1 MELNATPKIMK
12 EKLLQLRQ
20 FNWRLF
26 AALCALSLIPA
37 VYQTVRTFI
46 ISSNTP
52 GAAFDIVGQM
62 EWFDLINETL
72 QAFLIVPLY
81 SILNRIF
88 KEGGDNFAGHTFKT
102 GLLTFVVYALFSAG
116 VLVYGSVLVRTMN
129 PHEIDMTA
137 TSYYLRLETV
147 AFMIGIIVR
156 FVNVVFVVV
165 GKDRNVYVF
174 LAIRTVLSVVADFGL
189 IPNFGVYGIAMS
201 NIAVNALLAA
211 ASFVMLY
218 AQGLTRPCWFHKSD
232 LPILKEWGKVGFF
245 SGMQQ
250 FIDNFIYAVMI
261 CKMVNMVSGQGN
273 YWIANNFIWDWL
285 LIPVSALAE
294 VIRRDCKDGYAR
306 LRQGNYYF
314 IAAAVVA
321 VWAVTIPLWT
331 PFFRYAENLPNAGAI
346 FAIVIKLVPFYVAY
360 IGGAIIDNIFVGMG
374 KTAYNAINSLV
385 INVVYYGIFF
395 VLYLTNAIAFTMDT
409 IIVMFGLGMVAHFAL
424 SLLLEKVFLKRIALK
439 Q

>member
-37 VYQTVRTFI
+37 VYQTVKTFI
-46 ISSNTP
+46 ISSNNP

-81 SILNRIF
+81 SILNKIF
-88 KEGGDNFAGHTFKT
+88 KDSKENFAMHTFKT
-102 GLLTFVVYALFSAG
+102 GFLTFVVYALFSIG
-116 VLVYGSVLVRTMN
+116 VLIYGSVLVRTMN

-147 AFMIGIIVR
+147 AFMVGIIVC
-156 FVNVVFVVV
+156 FVSVVFVVV
-165 GKDRNVYVF
+165 GKDRNVYFF
-174 LAIRTVLSVVADFGL
+174 LAIHTVLSIIADFAL

-201 NIAVNALLAA
+201 NIVVNALLAA

-218 AQGLTRPCWFHKSD
+218 VQKLIKPCWFHTSD
-232 LPILKEWGKVGFF
+232 LPILKEWGKVGVF

-261 CKMVNMVSGQGN
+261 CKMVNMVSEQGN
-273 YWIANNFIWDWL
+273 YWIVNNFIWGWL
-285 LIPVSALAE
+285 LIPVNALAE
-294 VIRRDCKDGYAR
+294 VIRRDCKDGYAK
-306 LRQGNYYF
+306 LRQDNYYF

-321 VWAVTIPLWT
+321 VWAVTVPLWT
-331 PFFRYAENLPNAGAI
+331 PFFRYAKNLPDAGAI

-360 IGGAIIDNIFVGMG
+360 IGGAIIDNIFVGLE

-385 INVVYYGIFF
+385 INIVYYGIFF

>member
-1 MELNATPKIMK
+1 MK

-52 GAAFDIVGQM
+52 GAVFDIVGQM

-88 KEGGDNFAGHTFKT
+88 KEGGENFAGHTFKT

-116 VLVYGSVLVRTMN
+116 VLIYGSVLVRTMN
-129 PHEIDMTA
+129 PNEIDVAA
-137 TSYYLRLETV
+137 TSHYLRLETV
-147 AFMIGIIVR
+147 AFMVGIIVR
-156 FVNVVFVVV
+156 FVSVVFVVV
-165 GKDRNVYVF
+165 GKDRNVYIF
-174 LAIRTVLSVVADFGL
+174 LAISTVLSVVADFVL

-201 NIAVNALLAA
+201 NIMVNALLAA

-218 AQGLTRPCWFHKSD
+218 AQGLTKPCRFHKSD
-232 LPILKEWGKVGFF
+232 IPVLKEWGKVGFF

-261 CKMVNMVSGQGN
+261 CKMVNMVSEQGN
-273 YWIANNFIWDWL
+273 YWVANNFIWGWL

-306 LRQGNYYF
+306 LRQDNYYF

-321 VWAVTIPLWT
+321 VWAVTVPLWT
-331 PFFRYAENLPNAGAI
+331 PFFRYAENLPDAGAI
-346 FAIVIKLVPFYVAY
+346 FAIVIKLVPFYIAY
-360 IGGAIIDNIFVGMG
+360 IGGAIIDNIFVGLG

-395 VLYLTNAIAFTMDT
+395 VLYLINAITFTMDT
-409 IIVMFGLGMVAHFAL
+409 IIVMFGLGMVVHFAL
-424 SLLLEKVFLKRIALK
+424 SLLLEKVFLKRIAVR

>member
-1 MELNATPKIMK
+1 M
-12 EKLLQLRQ
+12 
-20 FNWRLF
+20 
-26 AALCALSLIPA
+26 CALSLIPA

-46 ISSNTP
+46 ISSNNP
-52 GAAFDIVGQM
+52 SAAFDIVGQM

-81 SILNRIF
+81 SVLNKIF
-88 KEGGDNFAGHTFKT
+88 KEGGENFAGHTFKT

-147 AFMIGIIVR
+147 AFMVGIIVR
-156 FVNVVFVVV
+156 FVSVVFVVV

-174 LAIRTVLSVVADFGL
+174 LAIHTVLSVVADFAL

-201 NIAVNALLAA
+201 NIVVNALLAA

-218 AQGLTRPCWFHKSD
+218 VQGLTRPCWFHASD
-232 LPILKEWGKVGFF
+232 VPVLKEWGKVGFF

-261 CKMVNMVSGQGN
+261 CKMVNMVSEQGN
-273 YWIANNFIWDWL
+273 YWVANNFIWGWL
-285 LIPVSALAE
+285 LIPVNALVE
-294 VIRRDCKDGYAR
+294 VIKRDCKDGYAK
-306 LRQGNYYF
+306 LRQSNYYF

-321 VWAVTIPLWT
+321 VWAVTVPLWT

-360 IGGAIIDNIFVGMG
+360 IGGAIIDNIFVGLG

-424 SLLLEKVFLKRIALK
+424 SLLLEKVFLKMK

>member
-46 ISSNTP
+46 ISSNNP

-72 QAFLIVPLY
+72 QAFLVVPLY

-88 KEGGDNFAGHTFKT
+88 KEGGDNFAGHTFKM
-102 GLLTFVVYALFSAG
+102 GLLTFAVYALFSAG
-116 VLVYGSVLVRTMN
+116 VLVYGSVLARTMN

-165 GKDRNVYVF
+165 GRAKNVYIF
-174 LAIRTVLSVVADFGL
+174 LAIHTVLSIIADFAL

-201 NIAVNALLAA
+201 NIVVNALLAA

-218 AQGLTRPCWFHKSD
+218 AQGLTRPCWFHASD
-232 LPILKEWGKVGFF
+232 VPVLKEWGKVGFF

-261 CKMVNMVSGQGN
+261 CKMVNMVSEQGN
-273 YWIANNFIWDWL
+273 YWVANNFIWGWL
-285 LIPVSALAE
+285 LIPVSALTE

-314 IAAAVVA
+314 IAATVVA

-331 PFFRYAENLPNAGAI
+331 PFFRYAENLPNPDAI

-360 IGGAIIDNIFVGMG
+360 IGGAIIDSIFVGMG

-395 VLYLTNAIAFTMDT
+395 ALYLMDAIAFTMDT
-409 IIVMFGLGMVAHFAL
+409 IIVMFGLGMVVHFAL
-424 SLLLEKVFLKRIALK
+424 SLLLEKVFLKRIALR

>member
-1 MELNATPKIMK
+1 MR
-12 EKLLQLRQ
+12 EKFLQLRQ

-37 VYQTVRTFI
+37 VYQTLKTFI
-46 ISSNTP
+46 ISSNNP
-52 GAAFDIVGQM
+52 GAVFDIVGQM

-88 KEGGDNFAGHTFKT
+88 KDSKENFARHTFKT
-102 GLLTFVVYALFSAG
+102 GFLTFAVYALFSAG

-129 PHEIDMTA
+129 PHEIDVVV
-137 TSYYLRLETV
+137 TSNYLRLETV

-165 GKDRNVYVF
+165 GKDRNVYIF
-174 LAIRTVLSVVADFGL
+174 LAIHTVLSVVADFGL

-201 NIAVNALLAA
+201 NIMVNALLAA

-218 AQGLTRPCWFHKSD
+218 AQGLTKPCRFHKSD
-232 LPILKEWGKVGFF
+232 IPVLKEWGRVGFF

-250 FIDNFIYAVMI
+250 FVDNFIYAVMI
-261 CKMVNMVSGQGN
+261 CKMVNMVSEQGN
-273 YWIANNFIWDWL
+273 YWVANNFIWGWL

-321 VWAVTIPLWT
+321 VWAVTVPLWT
-331 PFFRYAENLPNAGAI
+331 PFFHYAENLPNAGAI

-360 IGGAIIDNIFVGMG
+360 IGGAIIDNIFVGLG

-385 INVVYYGIFF
+385 INIVYYGIFF

>member
-52 GAAFDIVGQM
+52 GAVFDIVGQM

-81 SILNRIF
+81 SILNKIF
-88 KEGGDNFAGHTFKT
+88 KDSKENFARHTFKT

-129 PHEIDMTA
+129 PNEIDVVV
-137 TSYYLRLETV
+137 TSNYLRLETV
-147 AFMIGIIVR
+147 AFMIGIVVS

-165 GKDRNVYVF
+165 GKDRNVYIF
-174 LAIRTVLSVVADFGL
+174 LAISTVLSVVADFGL

-201 NIAVNALLAA
+201 NIIANTLLAV

-218 AQGLTRPCWFHKSD
+218 AQRLTKPCWFHASD
-232 LPILKEWGKVGFF
+232 VPVLKEWGKVGVF

-261 CKMVNMVSGQGN
+261 CKMVNMVSEQGN
-273 YWIANNFIWDWL
+273 YWIANNFIWGWL
-285 LIPVSALAE
+285 LIPVNALVE
-294 VIRRDCKDGYAR
+294 VIKRDCKDGYAK
-306 LRQGNYYF
+306 LRQSNYYF
-314 IAAAVVA
+314 IAAIVVA
-321 VWAVTIPLWT
+321 VWVITIPLWT
-331 PFFRYAENLPNAGAI
+331 PFFQYAENLPNAGAI

-360 IGGAIIDNIFVGMG
+360 IGCAIIDNIFIGLG
-374 KTAYNAINSLV
+374 KTMYNAINSLV
-385 INVVYYGIFF
+385 INIVYYGIFF
-395 VLYLTNAIAFTMDT
+395 VLYLTNAITFTMDT
-409 IIVMFGLGMVAHFAL
+409 IIVMFGLGMVVHFAL
-424 SLLLEKVFLKRIALK
+424 SLLLEKVFLKMK

>member
-1 MELNATPKIMK
+1 MK

-46 ISSNTP
+46 ISSNNP
-52 GAAFDIVGQM
+52 DAAFDIVGQM

-72 QAFLIVPLY
+72 QAFLVVPLY

-88 KEGGDNFAGHTFKT
+88 KEGGDNFAGHTFKM
-102 GLLTFVVYALFSAG
+102 GLLTFTVYALFSIG
-116 VLVYGSVLVRTMN
+116 ILIYGSVLVRTMN
-129 PHEIDMTA
+129 PNEIDVVV
-137 TSYYLRLETV
+137 TSDYLRFEAV
-147 AFMIGIIVR
+147 AFMIGIVVS

-174 LAIRTVLSVVADFGL
+174 LAIHTVLSVVADFAL
-189 IPNFGVYGIAMS
+189 IPNFGVYGIAVS
-201 NIAVNALLAA
+201 NIMVNALLAV

-218 AQGLTRPCWFHKSD
+218 AQSLTRPCWFHKSD
-232 LPILKEWGKVGFF
+232 LPVLREWGKVGFF

-273 YWIANNFIWDWL
+273 YWIANNFIWGWL
-285 LIPVSALAE
+285 LIPVNALAE
-294 VIRRDCKDGYAR
+294 VIKRDCKDGYAR
-306 LRQGNYYF
+306 LHQGNYYF
-314 IAAAVVA
+314 IAAAVVV

-331 PFFRYAENLPNAGAI
+331 PFFRYAENLPDAGAI
-346 FAIVIKLVPFYVAY
+346 FAIVIKLVPFYIAY
-360 IGGAIIDNIFVGMG
+360 IGGAIIDNIFVGLG

-395 VLYLTNAIAFTMDT
+395 VLYLTNAIAFTMDM

-424 SLLLEKVFLKRIALK
+424 SLLLEKMFLKRIALR

>member
-1 MELNATPKIMK
+1 MELRATTKSMK

-37 VYQTVRTFI
+37 IYQTVKTFI
-46 ISSNTP
+46 ISSNNP

-81 SILNRIF
+81 SILNKIF
-88 KEGGDNFAGHTFKT
+88 KDSKENFARHTFKT
-102 GLLTFVVYALFSAG
+102 GFLTFVVYALFSVG

-165 GKDRNVYVF
+165 GKDRNVYIF
-174 LAIRTVLSVVADFGL
+174 LAIHTVLSIIADFAL

-201 NIAVNALLAA
+201 NIVVNALLAA

-218 AQGLTRPCWFHKSD
+218 AQKLIKPCWFHTFD
-232 LPILKEWGKVGFF
+232 LPILKEWGKVGVF

-261 CKMVNMVSGQGN
+261 CKMVNMVSEQGN
-273 YWIANNFIWDWL
+273 YWIANNFIWGWL
-285 LIPVSALAE
+285 LIPVNALAE
-294 VIRRDCKDGYAR
+294 VIKRDCKDGYAK
-306 LRQGNYYF
+306 LRQSNYYF
-314 IAAAVVA
+314 IAVAVVA
-321 VWAVTIPLWT
+321 VWVMMIPLWT
-331 PFFRYAENLPNAGAI
+331 PFFQYAENLSNADAI

-360 IGGAIIDNIFVGMG
+360 IGCAIIDNIFIGLG

-395 VLYLTNAIAFTMDT
+395 VLYLTNAITFTMDT
-409 IIVMFGLGMVAHFAL
+409 IITMFGLGMVVHFAL
-424 SLLLEKVFLKRIALK
+424 SLLLEKVFLKMK

>member
-46 ISSNTP
+46 ISSNNP
-52 GAAFDIVGQM
+52 DAAFDIVGQM

-72 QAFLIVPLY
+72 QAFLVVPLY

-88 KEGGDNFAGHTFKT
+88 KEGGDNFAGHTFKM
-102 GLLTFVVYALFSAG
+102 GLLTFTVYALFSIG
-116 VLVYGSVLVRTMN
+116 ILIYGSVLVRTMN
-129 PHEIDMTA
+129 PNEIDVVV
-137 TSYYLRLETV
+137 TSDYLRFEAV
-147 AFMIGIIVR
+147 AFMIGIVVS

-174 LAIRTVLSVVADFGL
+174 LAIHTVLSVVADFAL
-189 IPNFGVYGIAMS
+189 IPNFGVYGIAVS
-201 NIAVNALLAA
+201 NIMVNALLAV

-218 AQGLTRPCWFHKSD
+218 AQSLTRPCWFHKSD
-232 LPILKEWGKVGFF
+232 LPVLREWGKVGFF

-273 YWIANNFIWDWL
+273 YWIANNFIWGWL
-285 LIPVSALAE
+285 LIPVNALAE
-294 VIRRDCKDGYAR
+294 VIKRDCKDGYAR
-306 LRQGNYYF
+306 LHQGNYYF
-314 IAAAVVA
+314 IAAAVVV

-331 PFFRYAENLPNAGAI
+331 PFFRYAENLPDAGAI
-346 FAIVIKLVPFYVAY
+346 FAIVIKLVPFYIAY
-360 IGGAIIDNIFVGMG
+360 IGGAIIDNIFVGLG

-395 VLYLTNAIAFTMDT
+395 VLYLTNAIAFTMDM

-424 SLLLEKVFLKRIALK
+424 SLLLEKMFLKRIALR